1 MCISINSSY
10 WILYVGLQS
19 KTKRCYFYTGQ
30 EKDGFFYPLHV
41 ATEAGHKNLAI
52 LLVRAGAD
60 VTAQDYRYDTT
71 FSHK

>member
-1 MCISINSSY
+1 MLACFAVNKTIM
-10 WILYVGLQS
+10 LVQS

-41 ATEAGHKNLAI
+41 ATEAGHKNLTI

-60 VTAQDYRYDTT
+60 VTAQDYR
-71 FSHK
+71 